1 MGNFYT
7 DNDDIRFLFRH
18 IDLGQLARAFEEGFR
33 FAGDFD
39 YAPSSEQE
47 AVRNYEMVLESLGKL
62 CADFIAPRA
71 ENVDRE
77 GNQLN
82 EDGTVTRPRGIAEAI
97 EKLGQA
103 EVMGFT
109 LPYRFGGLNF
119 PNLVYS
125 MANEILS
132 RADASLMNIFGLQ
145 GIADTINAF
154 ASEEIKRKYLPAF
167 ANGKVTGAMVLTEPD
182 AGSDLQAVKLR
193 AFQDAEG
200 HWFLHGVKRFI
211 TNGCGDILLV
221 LARSE
226 PDRSGGLGLSLLVC
240 EPGPTVQIRRLEDK
254 LGIHGSPTCE
264 IFFDNTPCEL
274 IGERQ
279 RGLVPYVAT
288 LMNGARIGIA
298 AQSVG
303 IAEATYRI
311 ARDYAAS
318 RKQFSVAI
326 EKLPA
331 VRDMLIDMKIAIEAG
346 RALLYDA
353 SRVVDLA
360 IGYNNQVENP
370 WRGRPALAPL
380 HAGGAEEQGQDAL
393 ATNPPQDKEESK
405 RLKDNARLTKRY
417 AGMLT
422 PMSKYY
428 CSEMCN
434 RVAYDSIQVL
444 GGSGYMRD
452 YACERHARDARITTI
467 YEGTSQLQVVAA
479 VRGVCSGTAE
489 KYLAV
494 LASLEYDPQVGD
506 LLGTLAEGTQ
516 QLNAAIEFTKGQGN
530 DYMDLYGRALVDVA
544 IDLINGYLFCGQA
557 STKVEMNVPV
567 TVARASC
574 PCSSTTIAAKGMQ
587 GRDALATTTIP
598 MKQRKTLLAKRYVE
612 RNAPKIKALTDLI
625 RLGDKSTFNDYEA
638 LVGPVPEA

>member
-18 IDLGQLARAFEEGFR
+18 IDLGRLAQAFEEDFR
-33 FAGDFD
+33 FAGEFD
-39 YAPSSEQE
+39 CAPSDAPE
-47 AVRNYEMVLESLGKL
+47 AVRNYEMVLEALGEL

-71 ENVDRE
+71 ESVDRT
-77 GNQLN
+77 GNRLN
-82 EDGTVTRPRGIAEAI
+82 EDGTVTRPEGIQEAI

-103 EVMGFT
+103 QVMGFT
-109 LPYRFGGLNF
+109 LPHRFGGLNF

-125 MANEILS
+125 MAIEILS
-132 RADASLMNIFGLQ
+132 RADVSLMNIFGLQ

-154 ASEEIKRKYLPAF
+154 ASEEIKQKYLPLF
-167 ANGKVTGAMVLTEPD
+167 ADGKVTGAMVLTEPD

-193 AFQDAEG
+193 AYQDANG
-200 HWFLHGVKRFI
+200 QWRLHGVKRFI
-211 TNGCGDILLV
+211 TNGCGEVLLV

-226 PDRSGGLGLSLLVC
+226 PDRSGGLGLSLFLC
-240 EPGPTVQIRRLEDK
+240 GPGPTVHIRRLEDK

-264 IFFDNTPCEL
+264 IFFANTPCEL
-274 IGERQ
+274 IGDRQ

-298 AQSVG
+298 AQSLGV
-303 IAEATYRI
+303 AEAAYRV

-331 VRDMLIDMKIAIEAG
+331 VRDMLIDMKLALEAG

-360 IGYNNQVENP
+360 LGYNNQAEN
-370 WRGRPALAPL
+370 
-380 HAGGAEEQGQDAL
+380 
-393 ATNPPQDKEESK
+393 NPPQDKEQAK
-405 RLKDNARLTKRY
+405 RVKDNARLYKRF

-428 CSEMCN
+428 CSEMAN
-434 RVAYDSIQVL
+434 RVAYDSMQVL
-444 GGSGYMRD
+444 GGSGFMRD
-452 YACERHARDARITTI
+452 YACERYARDARITTI

-479 VRGVCSGTAE
+479 VRGVCSGTAQ
-489 KYLAV
+489 KYLAE
-494 LASLEYDPQVGD
+494 LARLEYDPQLSE
-506 LLGTLAEGTQ
+506 LLAKLGEGTQ
-516 QLNAAIEFTKGQGN
+516 QLNAAIEFTKAQGN

-544 IDLINGYLFCGQA
+544 IDLINGYLLCGQA
-557 STKVEMNVPV
+557 STKAEMSVP
-567 TVARASC
+567 
-574 PCSSTTIAAKGMQ
+574 IAGSGA
-587 GRDALATTTIP
+587 GRNGQTIP
-598 MKQRKTLLAKRYVE
+598 MKQRKALLARRYIEKNV
-612 RNAPKIKALTDLI
+612 PKIQALTNLI
-625 RLGDKSTFNDYEA
+625 RQGDQSTFSDYEA
-638 LVGPVPEA
+638 LVGPVPES

>member
-33 FAGDFD
+33 FAGDFE
-39 YAPSSEQE
+39 YAPSDEQE
-47 AVRNYEMVLESLGKL
+47 AIRNYEMVLEALGEL

-71 ENVDRE
+71 EGVDRA

-82 EDGTVTRPRGIAEAI
+82 EDGTVTRPQGITESI

-109 LPYRFGGLNF
+109 LPHRFGGLNF

-154 ASEEIKRKYLPAF
+154 ASEEIKQKYLPAF

-211 TNGCGDILLV
+211 TNGCGDVLLV

-226 PDRSGGLGLSLLVC
+226 PDRSGGLGLSLLLC
-240 EPGPTVQIRRLEDK
+240 EPGPTVHIRRLEDK

-264 IFFDNTPCEL
+264 IFFDNTPCVL

-298 AQSVG
+298 AQSLG
-303 IAEATYRI
+303 IAEAAYRV

-331 VRDMLIDMKIAIEAG
+331 VRDMLIDMKIALEAG
-346 RALLYDA
+346 RALLYDT

-360 IGYNNQVENP
+360 IGYNNQAENP
-370 WRGRPALAPL
+370 WRGRPALA
-380 HAGGAEEQGQDAL
+380 GAEGVPPSDRGQACPERSERDARDAQGQDAL
-393 ATNPPQDKEESK
+393 ATSPPVDKEELK
-405 RLKDNARLTKRY
+405 RVKDNARLYKRY

-467 YEGTSQLQVVAA
+467 YEGTSQLQIVAA

-489 KYLAV
+489 KYLAE
-494 LASLEYDPQVGD
+494 LAAQPYDPQLSD
-506 LLGTLAEGTQ
+506 LLAKLAEGTQ

-557 STKVEMNVPV
+557 STKVDMNVPIAGGD
-567 TVARASC
+567 ARN
-574 PCSSTTIAAKGMQ
+574 GQ
-587 GRDALATTTIP
+587 TIP
-598 MKQRKTLLAKRYVE
+598 MKQRKALLARRYIE
-612 RNAPKIKALTDLI
+612 KNTPKIKALTDLI
-625 RLGDKSTFNDYEA
+625 RQGDKSTFSEYEV
-638 LVGPVPEA
+638 LVGPVPET